1 MGGKRITEINF
12 LHCIDSRAVK
22 RITGNKFAA
31 LQRCLSFKSKVF
43 QLLKKRQT
51 SLDSAYR
58 QVREL
63 FRYPGRAA
71 AFFYGKLFRQFVDV
85 FQIGYSLVRQ
95 QLVYDEKSTVRPN
108 RSESEICSSKTSLMC
123 TFSREESV
131 SLTMWRRL
139 EVTAVIILGALFS
152 MLPSRAS
159 LKTAK
164 SSSSSFRDKSSMKIM
179 N

>member
-1 MGGKRITEINF
+1 M
-12 LHCIDSRAVK
+12 
-22 RITGNKFAA
+22 
-31 LQRCLSFKSKVF
+31 QRCLSFKSKVF

-95 QLVYDEKSTVRPN
+95 QLVYDCPYMEYMRDM
-108 RSESEICSSKTSLMC
+108 LA
-123 TFSREESV
+123 REQSPAWV
-131 SLTMWRRL
+131 MPFARKRMGL
-139 EVTAVIILGALFS
+139 E
-152 MLPSRAS
+152 
-159 LKTAK
+159 
-164 SSSSSFRDKSSMKIM
+164 
-179 N
+179 